1 MLYPSSGTIIR
12 ADLQA
17 VVEEVYTKNDFSIGV
32 DVAPPIMVTAKAG
45 IYPKVTM
52 ANAELQTP
60 GATVR
65 SRAGTYNRVI
75 RSYTTDTYETV
86 DRGLEDA
93 IDDID
98 AKDLARF
105 FDYEVSVARW
115 TLRNILLDHEY
126 RVASLIQNTSNFS
139 SSNSTVAYTEANLAT
154 IDFPADILN
163 AIDALNGYGVVPN
176 TIVLSQQVL
185 SRISRSAKLQ
195 AFIRGA
201 LPNDATLKINSVNLA
216 QAFADYGIE
225 RVLIG
230 RNKYNS
236 AKKGQNPSL
245 TNIWSNSYI
254 WVGYVNPNA
263 TLIED
268 VGACATLVW
277 NAEGGFV
284 VTETYRD
291 EQRRCNVIRVRQNTC
306 EKVINTYAGRL
317 INTQWA

>member
-1 MLYPSSGTIIR
+1 MLYPSSGTTIR
-12 ADLQA
+12 SDIQA
-17 VVEEVYTKNDFSIGV
+17 VVEEVYSKNDFSIGV
-32 DVAPPIMVTAKAG
+32 AVAPPIMVAARAG
-45 IYPKVTM
+45 IYPKITM

-60 GATVR
+60 GSTIR

-75 RSYTTDTYETV
+75 RSYTSDTYDTL

-126 RVASLIQNTSNFS
+126 RVASMIQNTSNFS
-139 SSNSTVAYTEANLAT
+139 SANSTVAYTEANLAT
-154 IDFPADILN
+154 IDFPADILS
-163 AIDALNGYGVVPN
+163 AIDSLNGYGVIPN
-176 TIVLSQQVL
+176 TIVLSQQTL
-185 SRISRSAKLQ
+185 SRIARSAKLQ
-195 AFIRGA
+195 SFIRGA

-236 AKKGQNPSL
+236 AKKGQTPSL
-245 TNIWSNSYI
+245 TNIWNNSYI

-263 TLIED
+263 TLLED

-277 NAEGGFV
+277 NLEGGFV
-284 VTETYRD
+284 VAETYRD

-317 INTQWA
+317 INNQWA